1 MKYAFLVPI
10 YNHISGRLFKRFL
23 NLQEWCPQLD
33 GKIYTVVGRTHADA
47 RNWLCT
53 DGGGFSNPRSLINKV
68 DYLVWIDADQD
79 FNYTELNTLLS
90 YESQFCAGW
99 YVKDLSGVAMIA
111 DWNENN
117 FKKTGTMKFWHS
129 DDIVKQKNPF
139 EVDYCGFGFTK
150 VSTDILKEMEYPYF
164 RQRVVEI
171 GKYKENVSEDATF
184 CLDVKDKLGI
194 RPTILP
200 QLNIRHLK
208 ELYV

>member
-99 YVKDLSGVAMIA
+99 YVKDLSGIAMIA
-111 DWNENN
+111 DWNERD
-117 FKKTGTMKFWHS
+117 FKRQGTMNFWHQ
-129 DDIVKQKNPF
+129 DKIIEQKKSF

-194 RPTILP
+194 KPTILP
-200 QLNIRHLK
+200 QLKIRHLK

>member
-1 MKYAFLVPI
+1 MKYAFLIPI
-10 YNHISGRLFKRFL
+10 YNTISGRLFKRFL
-23 NLQEWCPQLD
+23 SLQEWCPQLD

-53 DGGGFSNPRSLINKV
+53 NGGGFSNPRSLINKV
-68 DYLVWIDADQD
+68 DCLVWIDADQD

-99 YVKDLSGVAMIA
+99 YVKDLSGIAMIA
-111 DWNENN
+111 DWNERD
-117 FKKTGTMKFWHS
+117 FKRQGTMNFWHS
-129 DDIVKQKNPF
+129 DDIVKQKKPF

-194 RPTILP
+194 KPTILP
-200 QLNIRHLK
+200 QLRINHLK
-208 ELYV
+208 ELFI

>member
-1 MKYAFLVPI
+1 MKYAFLTPI
-10 YNHISGRLFKRFL
+10 YNHISGLIFERFL

-53 DGGGFSNPRSLINKV
+53 DGGGFQNPNKLIDKV
-68 DYLVWIDADQD
+68 DYLVWIDADQE
-79 FNYTELNTLLS
+79 FNYTQLSSLLS

-99 YVKDLSGVAMIA
+99 YVKDLSGTAMIA
-111 DWNENN
+111 DWDESK
-117 FKKTGTMKFWHS
+117 FKKDGRMKFWNS

-150 VSTDILKEMEYPYF
+150 VSTDILKQMEYPYF

-184 CLDVKDKLGI
+184 CLDVKDITGI

-200 QLNIRHLK
+200 QLNIKHLK

>member
-53 DGGGFSNPRSLINKV
+53 DGGGFTNPRSLINKV
-68 DYLVWIDADQD
+68 DYLIWIDADQD

-99 YVKDLSGVAMIA
+99 YVKDLSGIAMIA
-111 DWNENN
+111 DWNEKD
-117 FKKTGTMKFWHS
+117 FKRQGTMNFWHQ
-129 DDIVKQKNPF
+129 DKIVEQKKPF
-139 EVDYCGFGFTK
+139 KVDYCGFGFTK
-150 VSTDILKEMEYPYF
+150 VSTDILKQMEYPYF
-164 RQRVVEI
+164 RQKVVEI

-184 CLDVKDKLGI
+184 CLDVTELTGI

-200 QLNIRHLK
+200 ELRIRHLK

>member
-53 DGGGFSNPRSLINKV
+53 DGGGFTNPRSLINKV
-68 DYLVWIDADQD
+68 DYLIWIDSDQD

-90 YESQFCAGW
+90 YDSQFCAGW
-99 YVKDLSGVAMIA
+99 YVKDLSGIAMIA
-111 DWNENN
+111 DWNEKD
-117 FKKTGTMKFWHS
+117 FKRQGTMNFWHQ
-129 DDIVKQKNPF
+129 DKIVEQKKPF

-164 RQRVVEI
+164 RQKVVEI

-184 CLDVKDKLGI
+184 CLDVTELTGI

-200 QLNIRHLK
+200 ELRIRHLK

>member
-23 NLQEWCPQLD
+23 SLQEWCPQLD

-53 DGGGFSNPRSLINKV
+53 DGGGFQNPRNLINKV

-79 FNYTELNTLLS
+79 FNYTELNTLLKYDS
-90 YESQFCAGW
+90 PFCAGW
-99 YVKDLSGVAMIA
+99 YAKDLSGIAMIA
-111 DWNENN
+111 DWDENK
-117 FKKTGTMKFWHS
+117 FKKDGRMKFWHR
-129 DDIVKQKNPF
+129 DDIVKQKKPF

-150 VSTDILKEMEYPYF
+150 VSTDILKQMEYPYF
-164 RQRVVEI
+164 RQKVVEI

-184 CLDVKDKLGI
+184 CLDVAELTGI

-200 QLNIRHLK
+200 ELKIRHLK

>member
-1 MKYAFLVPI
+1 MKYAFLIPI
-10 YNHISGRLFKRFL
+10 YNTISGRLLPQFL

-33 GKIYTVVGRTHADA
+33 GKIYTIVGRTHADA

-53 DGGGFSNPRSLINKV
+53 DGGGFSNPRNLINKV

-99 YVKDLSGVAMIA
+99 YVKDLSGIAMIA
-111 DWNENN
+111 DWDEGN
-117 FKKTGTMKFWHS
+117 FKKNGTMNFWHQ
-129 DDIVKQKNPF
+129 DDIIKQKKPF

-164 RQRVVEI
+164 RQKVVEI
-171 GKYKENVSEDATF
+171 GKYKENVSEDASF

-194 RPTILP
+194 KPTILP
-200 QLNIRHLK
+200 QLRINHLK
-208 ELYV
+208 ELFI

>member
-99 YVKDLSGVAMIA
+99 YVKDLSGIAMIA

-129 DDIVKQKNPF
+129 DDIVKQKKPF

-200 QLNIRHLK
+200 KLRIRHLK

>member
-1 MKYAFLVPI
+1 MKYAFLIPI

-33 GKIYTVVGRTHADA
+33 GKIYTVVGRTHTDA

-99 YVKDLSGVAMIA
+99 YVKDLSGIAMIA
-111 DWNENN
+111 DWNEKD
-117 FKKTGTMKFWHS
+117 FKKQGTMNFWHQ
-129 DDIVKQKNPF
+129 DKIVEQKKPF

-164 RQRVVEI
+164 RQKVVEI

-184 CLDVKDKLGI
+184 CLDVTELTGI

-200 QLNIRHLK
+200 ELRIRHLK

>member
-53 DGGGFSNPRSLINKV
+53 DGGGFTNPRSLINKV
-68 DYLVWIDADQD
+68 DYLIWIDADQD

-90 YESQFCAGW
+90 YDSQFCAGW
-99 YVKDLSGVAMIA
+99 YVKDLSGIAMIA

-129 DDIVKQKNPF
+129 DDIVKQKEPF

-150 VSTDILKEMEYPYF
+150 VSTDILKEMEYTYF

-171 GKYKENVSEDATF
+171 GKYKENVSEDASF
-184 CLDVKDKLGI
+184 CLDAAELTGI

-200 QLNIRHLK
+200 QLKIRHLK

>member
-1 MKYAFLVPI
+1 MKFAFLVPI

-53 DGGGFSNPRSLINKV
+53 NGGGFSNPRSLINKV

-90 YESQFCAGW
+90 YDSSFCAGW
-99 YVKDLSGVAMIA
+99 YVKDLSGIAMIA
-111 DWNENN
+111 DWNERD
-117 FKKTGTMKFWHS
+117 FKRQGTMNFWHQ
-129 DDIVKQKNPF
+129 DKIIKEKEPF
-139 EVDYCGFGFTK
+139 EEDYCGFGFTK

-194 RPTILP
+194 KPTILP
-200 QLNIRHLK
+200 ELKIRHLK